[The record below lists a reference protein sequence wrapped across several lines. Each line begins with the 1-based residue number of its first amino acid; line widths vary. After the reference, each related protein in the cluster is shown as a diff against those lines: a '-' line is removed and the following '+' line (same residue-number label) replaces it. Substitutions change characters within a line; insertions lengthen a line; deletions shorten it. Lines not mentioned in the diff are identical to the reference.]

1 VVTKDY
7 FSTMGIRLMEGRLFD
22 DRDTAAGTPVVIV
35 NSTMARTF
43 WPNQS
48 AIGKHVRPNSGSK
61 DPWSTVVGVVD
72 DVKNAGLDRQAGT
85 ELYLPYGQ
93 AENFGLTD
101 MYVVM
106 RGQSGDP
113 RNLVGAVRER
123 LNVMDASL
131 PLSDVRMMDDVLER
145 AQARPRFL
153 TLLLSLFSV
162 MALAIATVGIYG
174 VVSYSVARR
183 TKEFGLRMVLGAQG
197 ADVLGLVMKQGALM
211 VLIGLAAGLI
221 TALLL
226 TRLMASL
233 LFAIAPTDAATF
245 AGVTAVLAVVALAAC
260 YVPARRATRVDP
272 MQTLRYE

>member
-1 VVTKDY
+1 VTKDY

-22 DRDTAAGTPVVIV
+22 DRDTAAGSPVVVV
-35 NSTMARTF
+35 NSTLARTF

-93 AENFGLTD
+93 AENIGLTD